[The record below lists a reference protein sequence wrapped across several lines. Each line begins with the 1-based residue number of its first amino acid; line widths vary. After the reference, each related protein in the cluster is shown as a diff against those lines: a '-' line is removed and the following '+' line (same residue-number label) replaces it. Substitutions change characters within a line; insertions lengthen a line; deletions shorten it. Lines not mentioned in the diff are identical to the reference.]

1 MKNLIKNILKEETEN
16 LDKGLLNYLRRRVNL
31 ETKDLSFG
39 DGKPLIIKTA
49 SFNIDGDWYNINS
62 FMSKKEMKF
71 RIMNML
77 EENNQINFAGYD
89 PNVLNTDRQKVI
101 RTIKYFIDGIMGEN

>member
-49 SFNIDGDWYNINS
+49 SFNIGGDWYNIKDNEYVRR
-62 FMSKKEMKF
+62 K
-71 RIMNML
+71 
-77 EENNQINFAGYD
+77 
-89 PNVLNTDRQKVI
+89 
-101 RTIKYFIDGIMGEN
+101 

>member
-1 MKNLIKNILKEETEN
+1 MRNLIKNILKEETED

-39 DGKPLIIKTA
+39 DDKPLIVKTA

-89 PNVLNTDRQKVI
+89 PNVLNTDRQKVV

>member
-77 EENNQINFAGYD
+77 EENNQINFAGYN

>member
-1 MKNLIKNILKEETEN
+1 
-16 LDKGLLNYLRRRVNL
+16 
-31 ETKDLSFG
+31 
-39 DGKPLIIKTA
+39 
-49 SFNIDGDWYNINS
+49 
-62 FMSKKEMKF
+62 
-71 RIMNML
+71 ML

>member
-77 EENNQINFAGYD
+77 EENNQINFAGYN

-101 RTIKYFIDGIMGEN
+101 RTIKYFNDGIMGEN

>member
-1 MKNLIKNILKEETEN
+1 MRNLIKNILKEETED

-39 DGKPLIIKTA
+39 DDKPLIVKTA

>member
-1 MKNLIKNILKEETEN
+1 MRDLIKTILKEETED
-16 LDKGLLNYLRRRVNL
+16 LDRGVLIFLRRRVQID
-31 ETKDLSFG
+31 TKDLSFG
-39 DGKPLIIKTA
+39 SEKPLIVKSA

-62 FMSKKEMKF
+62 FMSKKEMTWK
-71 RIMNML
+71 ILNML

-101 RTIKYFIDGIMGEN
+101 RTIRYFIDEVIRKK